1 MGSKDL
7 YFNAADSGDIVF
19 SDSALNQTGRIW
31 NDGISLKISGTS
43 STSANLLSIGGSIF
57 TYNNNTVWHAG
68 NSNIS
73 TVDWAVKNLTMSEG
87 RIITPNCLQVNT
99 DFGYAQF
106 GPQNPSHCHIYT
118 DRPSFYFNK
127 DILINGNSVW
137 HAGNDGAGSGLD
149 ADLLDGLHK
158 DNLVYWNGEYSRFG
172 GDLNTLGRTGTSG
185 IFNIGYNVTNSA
197 FGNNPY
203 GTLFAFWNSDIST
216 QLHIPYNGDR
226 IAWRKSIGTTY
237 AGSTWKYVW
246 DSDSFDPNSKANT
259 SGTYSSLNVGYATS
273 SGNSATATNISNTGT
288 VNLAS
293 ATEANSITI
302 TQPSYSTDKP
312 VKLLNFNWY
321 TDAWSIGNIRS
332 GSTPSNGLGI
342 YLNSVEKF
350 RFSDGVLKIG
360 ANTVWHAGNDGS
372 GSGLDADLLD
382 GYHRDS
388 YFHKSISDNIDCWS
402 LGESQITNCNG

>member
-127 DILINGNSVW
+127 DILINGNAAW
-137 HAGNDGAGSGLD
+137 HSGNDGAGSGLD
-149 ADLLDGLHK
+149 ADLIDGI
-158 DNLVYWNGEYSRFG
+158 NSN
-172 GDLNTLGRTGTSG
+172 
-185 IFNIGYNVTNSA
+185 NIV
-197 FGNNPY
+197 Y
-203 GTLFAFWNSDIST
+203 GTNGYACNNIINADFNTINKSGLYTIYGGANSPTGSNQDKTYSLLSILEGSLT
-216 QLHIPYNGDR
+216 GSQLAYSFYG
-226 IAWRKSIGTTY
+226 
-237 AGSTWKYVW
+237 
-246 DSDSFDPNSKANT
+246 SDS
-259 SGTYSSLNVGYATS
+259 
-273 SGNSATATNISNTGT
+273 GNLY
-288 VNLAS
+288 V
-293 ATEANSITI
+293 
-302 TQPSYSTDKP
+302 
-312 VKLLNFNWY
+312 
-321 TDAWSIGNIRS
+321 R
-332 GSTPSNGLGI
+332 
-342 YLNSVEKF
+342 
-350 RFSDGVLKIG
+350 G
-360 ANTVWHAGNDGS
+360 A
-372 GSGLDADLLD
+372 L
-382 GYHRDS
+382 
-388 YFHKSISDNIDCWS
+388 
-402 LGESQITNCNG
+402 